1 MTGIT
6 ERASSLRDSANRHL
20 WMGGRDWQSM
30 EAGGDP
36 LVVVSGKGIRVS
48 DSEGNSYI
56 DVNAGH
62 SFVNVGYGRDEIAE
76 AVHTQAAGLNY
87 FPQMTTV
94 ASTVELCRRVAEL
107 APGNLNRM
115 FPVSGGSEAVETALK
130 VARAYYRRRSESGRY
145 KIISRIGSNHGE
157 LGLSQW
163 LGSEV
168 KSRSDY
174 EPSAA
179 GMIYAP
185 QPDSY
190 VYGSGDMTSSQCA
203 VRCAKAIE
211 ELIEFH
217 QPSTVAAVIAEPI
230 TRNGVVPGDEYWPM
244 LREICNEYG
253 ILLIADEATTGFGRT
268 GKMFAIEYWGVE
280 PDIMVVGGSMSS
292 GYAPV
297 GGMIATEHVA
307 GYFASDKDALKH
319 VFTFAGHPVAATAA
333 VSSID
338 IICRE
343 KLVDN
348 AAQVGAYLLESLST
362 LIADHPIVGDVRG
375 RGLLIGMEL
384 VSDRKTKARF
394 DPAIS
399 IPKRLTLAFRKQ
411 GLILD
416 VSGDTVQ
423 VAPPLTTTKDDAD
436 EIVHAI
442 DLALWE
448 IEGELGV
455 ATLA

>member
-6 ERASSLRDSANRHL
+6 ERANSLRDSANSHL
-20 WMGGRDWQSM
+20 WMGGRAWRAM
-30 EAGGDP
+30 EASEDP

-76 AVHTQAAGLNY
+76 AVHAQAAGLNY

-130 VARAYYRRRSESGRY
+130 VARAYYRRRGEPGRY

-163 LGSEV
+163 LGT
-168 KSRSDY
+168 KARSDY
-174 EPSAA
+174 APSPP

-190 VYGSGDMTSSQCA
+190 RYGPGDTTPSECA

-211 ELIEFH
+211 ELIGFH
-217 QPSTVAAVIAEPI
+217 HPSTVAAVIAEPI
-230 TRNGVVPGDEYWPM
+230 TQCGVVPGDEYWSM
-244 LREICNEYG
+244 LREICNEYE
-253 ILLIADEATTGFGRT
+253 ILLIVDEVTTGFGRT
-268 GKMFAIEYWGVE
+268 GRMFAIEHWGVE

-292 GYAPV
+292 GYAPI

-319 VFTFAGHPVAATAA
+319 VFTFAGHPVSAVAA
-333 VSSID
+333 VHSID

-343 KLVDN
+343 QLVDN
-348 AAQVGAYLLESLST
+348 AAEVGDYLLESLTT
-362 LIADHPIVGDVRG
+362 LIADHPIIGDVRG
-375 RGLLIGMEL
+375 RGLLIGIEL
-384 VSDRKTKARF
+384 VSDRKTKTKF
-394 DPAIS
+394 DPAIG
-399 IPKRLTLAFRKQ
+399 IPKRLTSAFRKQ

-416 VSGDTVQ
+416 VMGDTVQ
-423 VAPPLTTTKDDAD
+423 VAPPLTTNKDDAD

-448 IEGELGV
+448 IEGELGI

>member
-6 ERASSLRDSANRHL
+6 ERANSLRDSANSHL
-20 WMGGRDWQSM
+20 WMGGRAWRAM
-30 EAGGDP
+30 EARQDP
-36 LVVVSGKGIRVS
+36 LVVVSCKGIRVS

-76 AVHTQAAGLNY
+76 AVHAQAAGLNY

-130 VARAYYRRRSESGRY
+130 VARAYYRRRGEPGRY

-163 LGSEV
+163 LGT
-168 KSRSDY
+168 KARSDY
-174 EPSAA
+174 EPSPP

-190 VYGSGDMTSSQCA
+190 RYGPGNMTPSECA

-211 ELIEFH
+211 ELIGFH
-217 QPSTVAAVIAEPI
+217 HPSTVAAVIAEPI
-230 TRNGVVPGDEYWPM
+230 TQCGVVPGDEYWSM
-244 LREICNEYG
+244 LREICNEYE
-253 ILLIADEATTGFGRT
+253 ILLIVDEVTTGFGRT
-268 GKMFAIEYWGVE
+268 GRMFAIEHWGVE

-292 GYAPV
+292 GYAPI

-319 VFTFAGHPVAATAA
+319 VFTFAGHPVSAVAA
-333 VSSID
+333 VHSID

-343 KLVDN
+343 QHVDN
-348 AAQVGAYLLESLST
+348 AAEVGDYLLESLTT
-362 LIADHPIVGDVRG
+362 LIADHPIIGDVRG
-375 RGLLIGMEL
+375 RGLLIGIEL
-384 VSDRKTKARF
+384 VSDRKTKTKF
-394 DPAIS
+394 DPAIG
-399 IPKRLTLAFRKQ
+399 IPKRLTSAFRKQ

-416 VSGDTVQ
+416 VMGDTVQ
-423 VAPPLTTTKDDAD
+423 VAPPLTTNKDDAD